1 MRRVYTVGSEAEC
14 GRSTAIMA
22 AAGEGHTD
30 VVEVLIAA
38 GADLA
43 ARGYHGYGR
52 APITAAAHR
61 WT

>member
-1 MRRVYTVGSEAEC
+1 
-14 GRSTAIMA
+14 MA

-43 ARGYHGYGR
+43 ARGYHG
-52 APITAAAHR
+52 
-61 WT
+61 

>member
-1 MRRVYTVGSEAEC
+1 
-14 GRSTAIMA
+14 MA